1 MKLISIVV
9 PAYNENECI
18 TALVNAIEDV
28 FKPLPYSHELVIVD
42 DGSRDD
48 TFDYIRQHSNINK
61 SVKGVRLSRNMG
73 HQAAL
78 DCGLKHANGDAII
91 SMDADL
97 QHPPSLIPKMLEL
110 WEQGYEVVTTQKLD
124 NQEASFFYKL
134 FSKSFYSLFNKYS
147 QIKLTPNGSDFRLLS
162 RTALNAVLSMP
173 EYHRFYRG
181 LVPFVG
187 FKSTSISFD
196 VQKRHAGKR
205 KYNFKQSLRLASDG
219 LFSFSDFALK
229 IPFYLGGLVFIAML
243 GYLLFT
249 LVDFIFFG
257 GVFVK
262 GWASVIAILTLSVSL
277 QLIFMGVIGV
287 YIGKIF
293 FEVKRRPV
301 YFTSEK
307 VGAFNG
313 HAPSLRTNQEAQVR
327 EIDRTF

>member
-18 TALVNAIEDV
+18 TALVDSISEV
-28 FKPLPYSHELVIVD
+28 FKPLNYNYELVIVD
-42 DGSRDD
+42 DGSKDN
-48 TFDYIRQHSNINK
+48 TFNIIRQNAQSNS
-61 SVKGVRLSRNMG
+61 SVKGIRLSRNMG

-78 DCGLKHANGDAII
+78 DCGLKHASGDAII

-97 QHPPSLIPKMLEL
+97 QHPPSLIPKMIEL
-110 WEQGYEVVTTQKLD
+110 WEEGYEVITTQKLE
-124 NQEASFFYKL
+124 NEEASFMYKL

-147 QIKLTPNGSDFRLLS
+147 QIKLTPNGSDFRLMS
-162 RTALNAVLSMP
+162 RRSLDAVLSMP

-187 FKSTSISFD
+187 FKTTSIAFD

-205 KYNFKQSLRLASDG
+205 KYNFKQSMRLASDG

-229 IPFYLGGLVFIAML
+229 IPFYLGGIVFIVML

-249 LVDFIFFG
+249 LIDYAFLG
-257 GVFVK
+257 GMFVR
-262 GWASVIAILTLSVSL
+262 GWTSVIIILTISISL
-277 QLIFMGVIGV
+277 QLMFMGVMGV

-307 VGAFNG
+307 VGNFVAEQKQY
-313 HAPSLRTNQEAQVR
+313 PDSSDVLIKEVV
-327 EIDRTF
+327 

>member
-18 TALVNAIEDV
+18 TALANAISEV
-28 FKPLPYSHELVIVD
+28 FKPLHYNYELVIVD
-42 DGSRDD
+42 DGSKDN
-48 TFDYIRQHSNINK
+48 TFDIIKQNAQSNSN
-61 SVKGVRLSRNMG
+61 VKGIRLSRNMG

-78 DCGLKHANGDAII
+78 DCGLKHASGDAII

-97 QHPPSLIPKMLEL
+97 QHPPSIIPKMLEL
-110 WEQGYEVVTTQKLD
+110 WEEGYEVVTTRKLE
-124 NQEASFFYKL
+124 NEEASMMYKL
-134 FSKSFYSLFNKYS
+134 FSKSFYSLFNRYS
-147 QIKLTPNGSDFRLLS
+147 QIKLTPNGSDFRLMS
-162 RTALNAVLSMP
+162 RRSLDAVLSMP

-205 KYNFKQSLRLASDG
+205 KYNFKQSMRLASDG

-229 IPFYLGGLVFIAML
+229 VPFYLGGLVFLMML

-249 LVDFIFFG
+249 LIDYVFLG
-257 GVFVK
+257 GMFVR
-262 GWASVIAILTLSVSL
+262 GWTSVIIILTISISL
-277 QLIFMGVIGV
+277 QLMFMGVMGV

-301 YFTSEK
+301 FFTSDK
-307 VGAFNG
+307 VGNFN
-313 HAPSLRTNQEAQVR
+313 AQQKPYPDSSEDLIKEVV
-327 EIDRTF
+327 